1 MVETGTDLIPPLQ
14 GGASPRAAG
23 AVSADFLDR
32 AAKVADLVEHEADET
47 ERAGTMTRPVFD
59 ALVDSELFWI
69 LLPSDLG
76 GGGQGVV
83 PFLEVV
89 EELSRADASSGW
101 SYMANAG
108 SIGVAAGFLQPE
120 ATREMFGGPSK
131 AITAGQ
137 LGPIGRG
144 TEVTGGY
151 RFAGDYQF
159 GSGSAHASWIGGGFL
174 VEEAGRIQ
182 LGADGTPDA
191 RIAFLPRERATFHG
205 NWDVT
210 GLVGTGSHD
219 YRISDQVVPKEFT
232 YARSGAVPVRGEPVF
247 ALGHLGLGI
256 AGHAAVALGLMKSA
270 LGEVARITDG
280 KKRVGYP
287 GPVGD
292 YPLFLHEFAKHD
304 AMYRAARGYV
314 LEVFGDAEAKA
325 AAGRPVTSVELAR
338 IRQASTWVHDVA
350 SEVVGF
356 CRLWGGTQA
365 FRNPTR
371 LGRVI
376 RDLAVATQHVL
387 VDPVTLVAAGSVIA
401 GTWR

>member
-1 MVETGTDLIPPLQ
+1 MVETKTDLIPPLQ
-14 GGASPRAAG
+14 GDASSRAAG

-32 AAKVADLVEHEADET
+32 AAKVAYLVEREADET
-47 ERAGTMTRPVFD
+47 ERAGTMTRPVID
-59 ALVDSELFWI
+59 ALVDSGLFWM

-151 RFAGDYQF
+151 RFTGDYQF

-174 VEEAGRIQ
+174 VEEAGRIRV
-182 LGADGTPDA
+182 GADGTPDA
-191 RIAFLPRERATFHG
+191 RIAFLPRERATFLG

-232 YARSGAVPVRGEPVF
+232 YARAGAIPVRGEPVF

-292 YPLFLHEFAKHD
+292 YPLFLHGFAKHD
-304 AMYRAARGYV
+304 AMYRSARAYA
-314 LEVFGDAEAKA
+314 LDVFGDAEANA
-325 AAGRPVTSVELAR
+325 ATGRPVTSVEQAR

-387 VDPVTLVAAGSVIA
+387 VDPVTLIAAGSVIA

>member
-1 MVETGTDLIPPLQ
+1 VVETRTDLIPPLR
-14 GGASPRAAG
+14 GDASSRATG

-32 AAKVADLVEHEADET
+32 AAKVADLVEREADET
-47 ERAGTMTRPVFD
+47 ERAGTMTRPVID

-120 ATREMFGGPSK
+120 ATREMFGGPNK

-144 TEVTGGY
+144 TELAGGY
-151 RFAGDYQF
+151 RFTGDYQF

-174 VEEAGRIQ
+174 VEEAGRIRV
-182 LGADGTPDA
+182 GADRTPDA
-191 RIAFLPRERATFHG
+191 RIAFLSRERATFLG

-256 AGHAAVALGLMKSA
+256 AGHAAVALGLMKCA

-292 YPLFLHEFAKHD
+292 YPLFLHGFAKHD
-304 AMYRAARGYV
+304 AMYRSARGYV
-314 LEVFGDAEAKA
+314 LDVFGDAEAKA
-325 AAGRPVTSVELAR
+325 ATGKPVTSVEQAR
-338 IRQASTWVHDVA
+338 IRQVSTWVHDVA

>member
-1 MVETGTDLIPPLQ
+1 VVETKTDLIPPLQ
-14 GGASPRAAG
+14 GDASSRAAG

-32 AAKVADLVEHEADET
+32 AAKVADLVEREADET
-47 ERAGTMTRPVFD
+47 ERVGTMTRPVID
-59 ALVDSELFWI
+59 ALVDSGLFWI

-144 TEVTGGY
+144 TEVAGGF
-151 RFAGDYQF
+151 RFTGDYQF

-174 VEEAGRIQ
+174 VEDAGRIRV
-182 LGADGTPDA
+182 GADGTPDA
-191 RIAFLPRERATFHG
+191 RIAFLSRERATFLG

-292 YPLFLHEFAKHD
+292 YPLFLHGFAKHD
-304 AMYRAARGYV
+304 AMYRSARAYA
-314 LEVFGDAEAKA
+314 LDVFGDAEANA
-325 AAGRPVTSVELAR
+325 ATGRPVTSVEQAR
-338 IRQASTWVHDVA
+338 IRQVSTWVHDVA

-371 LGRVI
+371 LGRVV

>member
-1 MVETGTDLIPPLQ
+1 VVETRTDLIPPLR
-14 GGASPRAAG
+14 GDASSRAAG

-32 AAKVADLVEHEADET
+32 AAKVADLVEREADET

-59 ALVDSELFWI
+59 ALVDSGLFWI

-151 RFAGDYQF
+151 RFTGDYQF

-174 VEEAGRIQ
+174 VEEAGRIRV
-182 LGADGTPDA
+182 GADGTPDA
-191 RIAFLPRERATFHG
+191 RIAFLPRERATFLG

-219 YRISDQVVPKEFT
+219 YRISDQIVPKEFT

-292 YPLFLHEFAKHD
+292 YPLFLHGLAKHD
-304 AMYRAARGYV
+304 AMYRSARGYV
-314 LEVFGDAEAKA
+314 LDVFGEAEAKA
-325 AAGRPVTSVELAR
+325 ATGRTVTSVEQAR
-338 IRQASTWVHDVA
+338 IRQVSTWVHDVA

>member
-1 MVETGTDLIPPLQ
+1 MVETRTDLIPPLR
-14 GGASPRAAG
+14 GDASSRATG

-32 AAKVADLVEHEADET
+32 AAKVADLVEREADET
-47 ERAGTMTRPVFD
+47 ERAGTMTRPVID
-59 ALVDSELFWI
+59 ALVDSGLFWI

-144 TEVTGGY
+144 TELAGGY
-151 RFAGDYQF
+151 RFTGDYQF

-174 VEEAGRIQ
+174 VEDAGRIRV
-182 LGADGTPDA
+182 GADGTPDA
-191 RIAFLPRERATFHG
+191 RIAFLSRERATFLG

-256 AGHAAVALGLMKSA
+256 AGHAAVALGLMQCA

-292 YPLFLHEFAKHD
+292 YPLFLHGFAKHD
-304 AMYRAARGYV
+304 AMYRSARGYV
-314 LEVFGDAEAKA
+314 LDVFGDAEAKA
-325 AAGRPVTSVELAR
+325 ATGRPVTSVEQAR
-338 IRQASTWVHDVA
+338 IRQVSTFVHDVA

>member
-1 MVETGTDLIPPLQ
+1 MVETRIDVIPSEDRD
-14 GGASPRAAG
+14 ACSRTAWSA
-23 AVSADFLDR
+23 SADYVDR
-32 AAKVADLVEHEADET
+32 AAKVADLVEREADET
-47 ERAGTMTRPVFD
+47 ERAGTMTRPVID
-59 ALVDSELFWI
+59 ALVDSNLFWI

-89 EELSRADASSGW
+89 EELTRADASSGW

-108 SIGVAAGFLQPE
+108 SIGLAAGFLQPE
-120 ATREMFGGPSK
+120 ATREMFGGPNK

-144 TEVTGGY
+144 TEAEDGY
-151 RFAGDYQF
+151 RFSGNYQF

-182 LGADGTPDA
+182 IGADGTPDA
-191 RIAFLPRERATFHG
+191 RVAFLPRDCATFLG

-219 YRISDQVVPKEFT
+219 YRIDDQAVPREFT
-232 YARSGAVPVRGEPVF
+232 YPRTGAAPVRGEPVF
-247 ALGHLGLGI
+247 ALGHVSLGI
-256 AGHAAVALGLMKSA
+256 AGHAAVALGLMKCA

-292 YPLFLHEFAKHD
+292 HPLFLQGLAKHD
-304 AMYRAARGYV
+304 AMYRSARGYV
-314 LEVFGDAEAKA
+314 LDVFGDAEAKA
-325 AAGRPVTSVELAR
+325 ATGRPVTSAEHAR

-371 LGRVI
+371 LGRVV
-376 RDLAVATQHVL
+376 RDLSVATQHVL
-387 VDPVTLVAAGSVIA
+387 VDPVTLVDAGAVIV